1 MTSRMSESARRRG
14 RIVALVV
21 VALTGGPRGAS
32 SQISVDEL
40 EVRIALKRGTTTVSD
55 VFHVS
60 NSAVT
65 PTQATIAIQDWD
77 RSDRGENRYFPLGTK
92 ANSCGSRI

>member
-1 MTSRMSESARRRG
+1 MTSCMSGNPRRRG
-14 RIVALVV
+14 RIFALVV
-21 VALTGGPRGAS
+21 VALAGVARAAT
-32 SQISVDEL
+32 SQVSVDEL
-40 EVRIALKRGTTTVSD
+40 EVRIPLKRGTTTVSD

-65 PTQATIAIQDWD
+65 ATQATIAIQDWD
-77 RSDRGENRYFPLGTK
+77 RSERGENRYFPLGTK